1 MSPVAIHRPVGRA
14 SIRAPLPGAEARM
27 FGKNKLFAVVV
38 VATAALPY
46 LMSSKTGLT
55 NLVARAWPTKADAGA
70 IAPETSA
77 GKANFAGQSSA
88 ATEKHASGLGGEV
101 IHPLEDVLR
110 FDITTGWV
118 LGNWSR
124 VSAGLA
130 ELDMQGYRVPLV
142 SGITDGDVAGALTYY
157 FNPKQRVERIT
168 FFGTTGDAGKLVALL
183 ESRYGFKRMVVPEP
197 NLFVYQVK
205 SWGKVTSEMRI
216 RPAPVVRSDAP
227 RSRFEVALLIDRPK
241 SMD

>member
-1 MSPVAIHRPVGRA
+1 MAAGKVPSAA
-14 SIRAPLPGAEARM
+14 APGGERKM
-27 FGKNKLFAVVV
+27 FGKNKLFAIIV

-55 NLVARAWPTKADAGA
+55 NLAARAWPTNADETAGA
-70 IAPETSA
+70 AGGRLGASAPSDAPAPKTL
-77 GKANFAGQSSA
+77 
-88 ATEKHASGLGGEV
+88 ASPGAQV
-101 IHPLEDVLR
+101 VRPLEDVLR
-110 FDITTGWV
+110 FDVTTSWV
-118 LGNWSR
+118 LANWPR

-142 SGITDGDVAGALTYY
+142 SGTSDGDVAGSLTYY
-157 FNPKQRVERIT
+157 FNPKQRVTRIT
-168 FFGTTGDAGKLVALL
+168 FFGTTGDARKLVALL
-183 ESRYGFKRMVVPEP
+183 ESRYGFKRTVVPEP

-216 RPAPVVRSDAP
+216 RPAPVVRSEVPHA
-227 RSRFEVALLIDRPK
+227 RFEVALLIDRPK